1 MLDNPIRNKVAL
13 RSMDLPTSFSLKSGN
28 GRLVIKKPGQAGF
41 FTIDKRFYFNLK
53 AFFTASTALSS
64 SQGNNFTFTVFS
76 LSLPLLY
83 VFVFTSVLRPMCP

>member
-1 MLDNPIRNKVAL
+1 MLDNLIRNKVAL
-13 RSMDLPTSFSLKSGN
+13 PSMDLPTSFSQKKWMTKIN
-28 GRLVIKKPGQAGF
+28 GRLVIKKPGLSGF

-76 LSLPLLY
+76 LSLPLL
-83 VFVFTSVLRPMCP
+83 